1 MTQLLFMIRHQ
12 LKLMLQNRAA
22 IFATISAPLL
32 LTYFFSFSADGSQQ
46 KEVYVADKDQSAYS
60 AQFMKMIQTAGHIK
74 VTKVTEDV
82 LKTKVNHQDISF
94 GLLIGSHFEE
104 KLFSGDELNVSF
116 IQNEEKGDAVL
127 TEQLIAQQAGAL
139 KKIVRDAKV
148 ISRTLHTDGKQAA
161 ADLLKDIQGHSAV
174 NVDRHHVYEGGQ
186 AADRLIGFLVM
197 FIWFVAVQSLRSFID
212 EQENHTYDRLLSTPV
227 SYTAY
232 AISKFAAA
240 YLFGLLHIIVILA
253 AGTFMLHI
261 RFVDHV
267 FAAGAVLAACSF
279 ALTAVTMAVIPFMK
293 SQKQFTSLASVFI
306 AVTGLL
312 GGAFFT
318 LDTAPEYMWMLS
330 LFTPEKWAIGA
341 FQNNGGDSMQI
352 VPLSLFLAAGAA
364 SLVLS
369 LYLINRNM
377 KKHS

>member
-12 LKLMLQNRAA
+12 LKLMLQNRVA
-22 IFATISAPLL
+22 IFATISVPLL
-32 LTYFFSFSADGSQQ
+32 LTYLFSFSADDSQQ
-46 KEVYVADKDQSAYS
+46 KEVYVADKDQSVFS
-60 AQFMKMIQTAGHIK
+60 AQLMNMIQTVGHVK

-104 KLFSGDELNVSF
+104 TLFSGEELNVSF

-127 TEQLIAQQAGAL
+127 TEQLIVQQAGTL
-139 KKIVRDAKV
+139 KKIVRDAAV
-148 ISRTLHTDGKQAA
+148 MSRTLHTDAKQAA
-161 ADLLKDIQGHSAV
+161 ADLLKDIQSHSAV
-174 NVDRHHVYEGGQ
+174 TVDRQHIYAGGQ

-212 EQENHTYDRLLSTPV
+212 EKENHTYARLLSTPV

-240 YLFGLLHIIVILA
+240 YLFGLLHIIVILG

-261 RFVDHV
+261 RFADHV
-267 FAAGAVLAACSF
+267 LPAGAMLAACVF

-318 LDTAPEYMWMLS
+318 LDAAPEYMRTLS
-330 LFTPEKWAIGA
+330 LFTPEKWVIGA
-341 FQNNGGDSMQI
+341 FQNNGGDSVQI
-352 VPLSLFLAAGAA
+352 APLSLFLAAGAA
-364 SLVLS
+364 ALALS

>member
-22 IFATISAPLL
+22 IFATISVPLL
-32 LTYFFSFSADGSQQ
+32 LTYFFSFSADDSQQ
-46 KEVYVADKDQSAYS
+46 RAVYVADADQSVFS
-60 AQFMKMIQTAGHIK
+60 GQFMKMIQTAGHVK

-82 LKTKVNHQDISF
+82 LKTKINHQDISF

-104 KLFSGDELNVSF
+104 TLFSGDEFNVSF

-127 TEQLIAQQAGAL
+127 TEQLIAQQAGTL

-148 ISRTLHTDGKQAA
+148 MSRSLHSDGKQSA
-161 ADLLKDIQGHSAV
+161 ADLLKDIQGRSAV
-174 NVDRHHVYEGGQ
+174 TVDRHHVYADGQ
-186 AADRLIGFLVM
+186 AAGRLIGFLVM

-212 EQENHTYDRLLSTPV
+212 EQENHTYARLLSTPV

-253 AGTFMLHI
+253 AGKFMLHI
-261 RFVDHV
+261 RFADHV
-267 FAAGAVLAACSF
+267 LAAGAVLAACSF
-279 ALTAVTMAVIPFMK
+279 ALTSVTMAVIPFMK

-318 LDTAPEYMWMLS
+318 LDSAPEYMRTLS

-341 FQNNGGDSMQI
+341 FQNNEGSSTQI
-352 VPLSLFLAAGAA
+352 APLSLFLAAGAV
-364 SLVLS
+364 SLALS
-369 LYLINRNM
+369 LYLISRNM
-377 KKHS
+377 KKHG

>member
-1 MTQLLFMIRHQ
+1 M
-12 LKLMLQNRAA
+12 
-22 IFATISAPLL
+22 
-32 LTYFFSFSADGSQQ
+32 
-46 KEVYVADKDQSAYS
+46 
-60 AQFMKMIQTAGHIK
+60 
-74 VTKVTEDV
+74 
-82 LKTKVNHQDISF
+82 
-94 GLLIGSHFEE
+94 
-104 KLFSGDELNVSF
+104 
-116 IQNEEKGDAVL
+116 
-127 TEQLIAQQAGAL
+127 
-139 KKIVRDAKV
+139 
-148 ISRTLHTDGKQAA
+148 
-161 ADLLKDIQGHSAV
+161 KDIQGHSAV
-174 NVDRHHVYEGGQ
+174 TVDRHHVYAGGQ

-253 AGTFMLHI
+253 AAEHSCRTSVLLIMF
-261 RFVDHV
+261 F
-267 FAAGAVLAACSF
+267 AGAVLAACSF

-318 LDTAPEYMWMLS
+318 LDTAPEYMRMLS

-352 VPLSLFLAAGAA
+352 VPLSLFLAACV

>member
-22 IFATISAPLL
+22 IFATISVPLL
-32 LTYFFSFSADGSQQ
+32 LTYFFSFSADDSQQ
-46 KEVYVADKDQSAYS
+46 REVYVADADQSVFS
-60 AQFMKMIQTAGHIK
+60 GQFMKMIQTAGHVK

-82 LKTKVNHQDISF
+82 LKTKINHQDIFF

-104 KLFSGDELNVSF
+104 TLFSGDELNVSF

-127 TEQLIAQQAGAL
+127 TEQLIAQQAGTL

-148 ISRTLHTDGKQAA
+148 MSRSLHSDGKQSA

-174 NVDRHHVYEGGQ
+174 TIDRHHVYAGGQ
-186 AADRLIGFLVM
+186 AAGRLIGFLVM

-212 EQENHTYDRLLSTPV
+212 EQENHTYARLLSTPV

-253 AGTFMLHI
+253 AGKFMLHI
-261 RFVDHV
+261 RFADHV
-267 FAAGAVLAACSF
+267 LAAGAVLEACSF
-279 ALTAVTMAVIPFMK
+279 ALTSVTMAVIPFMK

-318 LDTAPEYMWMLS
+318 LDSAPEYMRTLS

-341 FQNNGGDSMQI
+341 FHNNGDSSTQI
-352 VPLSLFLAAGAA
+352 APLSLFLAAGAV
-364 SLVLS
+364 SLALS
-369 LYLINRNM
+369 LYLISRNM
-377 KKHS
+377 KKHG

>member
-22 IFATISAPLL
+22 IFATISVPLL
-32 LTYFFSFSADGSQQ
+32 LTYFFSFSADDSQR
-46 KEVYVADKDQSAYS
+46 EVYVADADQSVFS
-60 AQFMKMIQTAGHIK
+60 GQFMKMIQTAGHVK

-104 KLFSGDELNVSF
+104 TLFSGDELNVSF

-127 TEQLIAQQAGAL
+127 TEQLIAQQAGTL
-139 KKIVRDAKV
+139 KKIVRDAKGM
-148 ISRTLHTDGKQAA
+148 SRKLHSDGKQAA

-174 NVDRHHVYEGGQ
+174 TVDRHHVYAGGQ
-186 AADRLIGFLVM
+186 AAGRLIGFLVM

-212 EQENHTYDRLLSTPV
+212 EQENHTYARLLSTPV

-240 YLFGLLHIIVILA
+240 YLFGFLHIIVILA
-253 AGTFMLHI
+253 AGKFMLHI
-261 RFVDHV
+261 RFADHV
-267 FAAGAVLAACSF
+267 LAAGAVLAACSF
-279 ALTAVTMAVIPFMK
+279 ALTSVTMAVIPFMK

-318 LDTAPEYMWMLS
+318 LDSAPDYMRTLS

-341 FQNNGGDSMQI
+341 FQNNGGSSTQI
-352 VPLSLFLAAGAA
+352 APLSLFLAAGAV
-364 SLVLS
+364 SLALS
-369 LYLINRNM
+369 LYLISRNM
-377 KKHS
+377 KKHG

>member
-22 IFATISAPLL
+22 IFATISVPLL
-32 LTYFFSFSADGSQQ
+32 LTYFFSFSADDSQQ
-46 KEVYVADKDQSAYS
+46 RAVYVADADQSVFS
-60 AQFMKMIQTAGHIK
+60 GQFMKMIQTAGHVK

-82 LKTKVNHQDISF
+82 LKTKINHQDISF

-104 KLFSGDELNVSF
+104 TLFSGDELNVSF

-127 TEQLIAQQAGAL
+127 TEQLIAQQAGTL

-148 ISRTLHTDGKQAA
+148 MSRSLHSDGKQSA

-174 NVDRHHVYEGGQ
+174 TIDRHHVYAGGQ
-186 AADRLIGFLVM
+186 AAGRLIGFLVM

-212 EQENHTYDRLLSTPV
+212 EQENRTYARLLSTPV

-253 AGTFMLHI
+253 AGKFMLHI
-261 RFVDHV
+261 RFAEHV
-267 FAAGAVLAACSF
+267 LAAGAVLAACSF
-279 ALTAVTMAVIPFMK
+279 ALTSVTMAVIPFMK

-318 LDTAPEYMWMLS
+318 LDSAPEYMRTLS

-341 FQNNGGDSMQI
+341 FQNNGGSSTQI
-352 VPLSLFLAAGAA
+352 ALLSLFLAAGAV
-364 SLVLS
+364 SLALS
-369 LYLINRNM
+369 LYLISRNM
-377 KKHS
+377 KKHG

>member
-12 LKLMLQNRAA
+12 LKLMLQNRIA
-22 IFATISAPLL
+22 IFTTISVPLL
-32 LTYFFSFSADGSQQ
+32 LTYFFSLSADGSQQ
-46 KEVYVADKDQSAYS
+46 KEVYVADKDQSVFS
-60 AQFMKMIQTAGHIK
+60 GQLMNMIQTAGHVK

-94 GLLIGSHFEE
+94 GLLIGTHFEE
-104 KLFSGDELNVSF
+104 TLFSGDELNVSF

-127 TEQLIAQQAGAL
+127 TERLIAQQAGTL
-139 KKIVRDAKV
+139 KKIVRDAAV
-148 ISRTLHTDGKQAA
+148 MSRTLHTDAKQAA
-161 ADLLKDIQGHSAV
+161 ADLLKDTQSHSAV
-174 NVDRHHVYEGGQ
+174 SVDRQHVYAGGQ

-212 EQENHTYDRLLSTPV
+212 EKENHTYARLLSAPV

-240 YLFGLLHIIVILA
+240 YLFGLLHIIVILG
-253 AGTFMLHI
+253 AGTFMLRI
-261 RFVDHV
+261 RFADHV
-267 FAAGAVLAACSF
+267 LAAGAILAACVF
-279 ALTAVTMAVIPFMK
+279 ALTAATMAVIPFMK

-318 LDTAPEYMWMLS
+318 LDAAPEYMRTLS
-330 LFTPEKWAIGA
+330 LLTPEKWVIGA
-341 FQNNGGDSMQI
+341 FQNNGGDSPQI
-352 VPLSLFLAAGAA
+352 APLSLFLAAGAA
-364 SLVLS
+364 ALALS